1 MKPLLALA
9 LIALTAGCAG
19 LRKTGTA
26 DVEIQSGT
34 NSVRI
39 RQPKDTTIGKLIWNP
54 QTGQIELTDY
64 ASTVNAG
71 LVAAGKTQ
79 SESVVSG
86 FRFGIEMLK
95 DLGIAGA
102 DAYSGRAVTRPPVSS
117 LTIPPGM
124 KAVQRG
130 SEVLLVPKDDP
141 SVPQPEI
148 VTPKL

>member
-1 MKPLLALA
+1 MKTLLALA

-39 RQPKDTTIGKLIWNP
+39 RQPKDTTIGRLVWNP

-79 SESVVSG
+79 SDNVLNG
-86 FRFGIEMLK
+86 FRAGVETMK

-102 DAYSGRAVTRPPVSS
+102 EAYSGRTVTRAPASS
-117 LTIPPGM
+117 ITIPPGM
-124 KAVQRG
+124 KAVLRG
-130 SEVLLVPKDDP
+130 NEVLIVPKDDP
-141 SVPQPEI
+141 SVPQQEI
-148 VTPKL
+148 TPKL